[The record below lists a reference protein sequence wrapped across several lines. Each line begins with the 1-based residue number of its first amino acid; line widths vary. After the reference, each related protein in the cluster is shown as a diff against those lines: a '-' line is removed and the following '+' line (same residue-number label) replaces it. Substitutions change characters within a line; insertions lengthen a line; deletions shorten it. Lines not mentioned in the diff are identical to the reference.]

1 MTETC
6 DLGLASEEGRR
17 GEESRWRWTMV
28 SEVFTEGGE
37 RRGGVG
43 LAGLR
48 ADNKTTRGISRP
60 ASGCRRDPPL
70 KSHA

>member
-1 MTETC
+1 MTETG
-6 DLGLASEEGRR
+6 DGRLAGKEGVGVR
-17 GEESRWRWTMV
+17 SWSWRV
-28 SEVFTEGGE
+28 VGQIFAKGGE
-37 RRGGVG
+37 RRGGVS

>member
-1 MTETC
+1 
-6 DLGLASEEGRR
+6 
-17 GEESRWRWTMV
+17 MV